1 MLSFA
6 ASGWRIPAEHQ
17 CMKDFIH
24 TTLPDILG
32 SIGAGEST
40 LNVMGVGSGSGE
52 IELEILKLLHKKHP
66 DAKVENDVVEPSN
79 VMLNKYKA
87 LLSKTPGLDYVTFNW
102 NEMTATEFEKEWK
115 KRKSEKKMHFI
126 NMIQMLYYVEDPEV
140 TLSFYRS
147 LLHKDGKVLLI
158 LVGSAWAR
166 LSEVCDDQVC
176 KEGIV
181 QNLTTSEV
189 KSFLDSKN
197 IPYKNY
203 KLQSLLD
210 ITECFTPGDEK
221 GDRLLDLLT
230 EVIEFRKTAPTE
242 LKDRV
247 LEFLKRPENSQTV
260 NGRILFDC
268 STEALLIDA

>member
-1 MLSFA
+1 
-6 ASGWRIPAEHQ
+6 
-17 CMKDFIH
+17 MKSEEYF
-24 TTLPDILG
+24 
-32 SIGAGEST
+32 
-40 LNVMGVGSGSGE
+40 
-52 IELEILKLLHKKHP
+52 LL
-66 DAKVENDVVEPSN
+66 
-79 VMLNKYKA
+79 A

-158 LVGSAWAR
+158 LVAGESAWAR